1 MDEFR
6 VHILKV
12 GENQELFKARV
23 IAHVAVFV
31 GIGVTPFTGGLTE
44 ERDVEQIGFVGVRE
58 GCLLRRNFRRD
69 EMGQDGV
76 GVEAM
81 IDFGQGAVEVPGE
94 RQPPILVLLEALE
107 WVWFDFVTQNS
118 AKLKI
123 ILVFC
128 FYLP

>member
-1 MDEFR
+1 
-6 VHILKV
+6 
-12 GENQELFKARV
+12 
-23 IAHVAVFV
+23 
-31 GIGVTPFTGGLTE
+31 
-44 ERDVEQIGFVGVRE
+44 
-58 GCLLRRNFRRD
+58 
-69 EMGQDGV
+69 
-76 GVEAM
+76 VEAM